1 MRKAFAVLV
10 LAGTFLTSPAMGAPL
25 DAAKIT
31 NDITTMRNN
40 GLTNSAVKY
49 ALGLDGITVPDAVL
63 SGAKTVQEA
72 IMDGSMTQGSVP
84 TNPSPPALPPSPT
97 PDLTPQGSSAAGWT
111 PSFTAPT
118 IDSLRGAIMSRPR
131 PPNC

>member
-10 LAGTFLTSPAMGAPL
+10 LAGTFLASPAMGAPL

-40 GLTNSAVKY
+40 GLNNSAIKY
-49 ALGLDGITVPDAVL
+49 ALSLEGITVPDSVL
-63 SGAKTVQEA
+63 SEAKTVQEA
-72 IMDGSMTQGSVP
+72 IADGSMTQGSAP

-111 PSFTAPT
+111 PNVTMPT
-118 IDSLRGAIMSRPR
+118 IDSMRRSVMTTTR